1 MNWNKVEISTE
12 CGETV
17 LAQTPVIISAS
28 RSTDIPTFYGDW
40 FVDRWKASYL
50 KWINPFNRV
59 PLYVSFKNTRVV
71 VFWTKNPKPFFKH
84 IDFLDKNIPNYYFQ
98 YTLNDYDKEG
108 FEGKVPRLE
117 TRIKIFKELS
127 SKIGKDRVVWRFDPL
142 LLTSELT
149 VNDLLLRVENI
160 GNQLYNYT
168 SKLIFSFADISIYNK
183 VANNLKRENID
194 YKEFTSETMI
204 QFAEGIQ
211 KLNEKWNLE
220 IATSAEKFDLKNY
233 GISHNKCMYDDLMIK
248 LFSHDKIL
256 MEFLGVEYVEPSL
269 FDTGKVEK
277 VKKLKDK
284 GQREACGCIMSK
296 DIGEYNTCPH
306 ECVYCYANTSKELA
320 LKNYKNHTSNP
331 KAETIVS
338 TVNLNIN

>member
-1 MNWNKVEISTE
+1 MNWNKVEINTE

-17 LAQTPVIISAS
+17 LAQTPIIISAS

-84 IDFLDKNIPNYYFQ
+84 LDFLDNNIPNYYFQ

-117 TRIKIFKELS
+117 KRIEIFKELS
-127 SKIGKDRVVWRFDPL
+127 TKIGKDRVIWRFDPL
-142 LLTSELT
+142 FLTTELT
-149 VNDLLLRVENI
+149 VVDLLLRLENI
-160 GNQLYNYT
+160 GNQLYKYT
-168 SKLIFSFADISIYNK
+168 SKLVFSFADISIYNK
-183 VANNLKRENID
+183 VANNLKKENID
-194 YKEFTSETMI
+194 YIEFSSETMI

-211 KLNEKWNLE
+211 KLNKKWNLE
-220 IATSAEKFDLKNY
+220 IATCAEKFDLKNY
-233 GISHNKCMYDDLMIK
+233 GISHNKCIDDDLMIK
-248 LFSHDKIL
+248 LFSHDKKL

-269 FDTGKVEK
+269 FDSCKVEK

-331 KAETIVS
+331 KTETIVS
-338 TVNLNIN
+338 TVNLKNN